1 LGIFSLTAA
10 RLPAR
15 YRPRDRNIFGTIAS
29 VPSNFLAK
37 ARTALDQLPDALQR
51 ARSRYSVK
59 RDGVL
64 ALPMGVLEVLADI
77 SPGVRMG
84 GLRRL
89 PPSFRAGLA
98 GAEVATWG
106 AVSPSLLPHSWW
118 ATAANVGVLQGMGHG
133 FATVASQALRPVRS
147 DEPQSLLPGPVRLA
161 MTGVT
166 AGVFVTS
173 LRRRAHQEKL
183 VESDEKF
190 KVSPQIL
197 GITLGT
203 LGYGVVLLVGDAIQT
218 FIDAINELLGK
229 KLPPVASWPLAI
241 AGGGALLI
249 LVGDQMVVRRFAVR
263 VSRQA
268 QELDREFMR
277 GADQPKRPE
286 RSGSPDSAVDWNTMG
301 RQGRAVVAGGPR
313 KEDIE
318 RLLDGGALEPIRIFV
333 GLDTERDQAPDF
345 EEMAAVAIKE
355 MHRTGAFERSHIAV
369 MSAAGTGW
377 INDFHTSGF
386 EFVTRGDSAVVA
398 MQYSYL
404 PSAYSYLADRKNPVN
419 SSRVLIEAIRSE
431 LQKLDPEK
439 RTKLYVGGESLG
451 AYGVSDAFETVEE
464 FLEQTSGG
472 VFTGTPGFA
481 SNHSYLT
488 RHREKG
494 SPQRLPLIDGGRH
507 VRFTAHPAHL
517 RHDFRGH
524 SYANTW
530 VEPRFVF
537 AQHASDPVVWW
548 EPSLAWKAP
557 DWLREPGSRG
567 EPAPAAQHLDALDTM
582 RWMPLVTYWQIGID
596 QLPSKDYPSPH
607 GHNYHDETVAYWNAV
622 VHGAGDDADEAALSR
637 PELVRVARWIHNDAT
652 KTRMPKGGFPSK
664 HGY

>member
-1 LGIFSLTAA
+1 M
-10 RLPAR
+10 
-15 YRPRDRNIFGTIAS
+15 
-29 VPSNFLAK
+29 PSNFLDHTRK
-37 ARTALDQLPDALQR
+37 ALHQLPDALQR

-190 KVSPQIL
+190 KISPQIL

-218 FIDAINELLGK
+218 FIDAINVLLGK

-286 RSGSPDSAVDWNTMG
+286 RSGSPESLVDWNTMG

-318 RLLDGGALEPIRIFV
+318 RLVDGGALEPIRIFV

-345 EEMAAVAIKE
+345 DEMAAVAIKE

-404 PSAYSYLADRKNPVN
+404 PSAYSYVADRKNPVH

-439 RTKLYVGGESLG
+439 RPKLYVGGESLG

-464 FLEQTSGG
+464 FLERTSGG

-517 RHDFRGH
+517 RHDFRGNAYT
-524 SYANTW
+524 STW
-530 VEPRFVF
+530 EEPRFVF

-582 RWMPLVTYWQIGID
+582 RWMPLVTFWQVGID

-622 VHGAGDDADEAALSR
+622 VHGAGDDADDAALSR

-652 KTRMPKGGFPSK
+652 KTRMPKDGFPSK

>member
-1 LGIFSLTAA
+1 M
-10 RLPAR
+10 
-15 YRPRDRNIFGTIAS
+15 
-29 VPSNFLAK
+29 PSNFLAK
-37 ARTALDQLPDALQR
+37 ARTAVDQLPDALQR

-118 ATAANVGVLQGMGHG
+118 ATAANVGVLQGIGHG
-133 FATVASQALRPVRS
+133 FATAASQALRPAAPDS
-147 DEPQSLLPGPVRLA
+147 TKGPLPVPVRLA

-173 LRRRAHQEKL
+173 LRRRAHQEQL

-249 LVGDQMVVRRFAVR
+249 LVGDQMVVRRFAER

-318 RLLDGGALEPIRIFV
+318 RLVDGGAMEPIRIFV
-333 GLDTERDQAPDF
+333 GLDTERDQDPDF
-345 EEMAAVAIKE
+345 QEMAAVAIEE

-404 PSAYSYLADRKNPVN
+404 PSAYSYLADRKNPVR

-431 LQKLDPEK
+431 LETLDPAT
-439 RTKLYVGGESLG
+439 RPKLYVGGESLG

-464 FLEQTSGG
+464 FLEHTSGG

-517 RHDFRGH
+517 RHDFRGNA
-524 SYANTW
+524 YANTW
-530 VEPRFVF
+530 AEPRFVF

-582 RWMPLVTYWQIGID
+582 RWMPLVTFWQVGID

-622 VHGAGDDADEAALSR
+622 IHGAGDDADDAALSR

-652 KTRMPKGGFPSK
+652 KTRMPKDGFPSK

>member
-1 LGIFSLTAA
+1 M
-10 RLPAR
+10 
-15 YRPRDRNIFGTIAS
+15 
-29 VPSNFLAK
+29 PSNFLVK

-118 ATAANVGVLQGMGHG
+118 ATAANVGVLQGLGHG

-147 DEPQSLLPGPVRLA
+147 DEPQSLLPDPVRLA

-197 GITLGT
+197 GITVGT

-286 RSGSPDSAVDWNTMG
+286 RSGSPESLVDWNTMG

-318 RLLDGGALEPIRIFV
+318 RLVDGEAMEPIRIFV
-333 GLDTERDQAPDF
+333 GLDTERDDAPDF
-345 EEMAAVAIKE
+345 EEMAAVAVEE
-355 MHRTGAFERSHIAV
+355 MRRTGAFERSHIAV

-431 LQKLDPEK
+431 LEQLAPET
-439 RTKLYVGGESLG
+439 RPKLYVGGESLG

-494 SPQRLPLIDGGRH
+494 SPQRLPLINGGRH

-517 RHDFRGH
+517 RHDFRGY

-622 VHGAGDDADEAALSR
+622 IHGAGDDADEAALSR

>member
-1 LGIFSLTAA
+1 M
-10 RLPAR
+10 
-15 YRPRDRNIFGTIAS
+15 
-29 VPSNFLAK
+29 PSNFLVK

-118 ATAANVGVLQGMGHG
+118 ATAANVGVLQGLGHG

-147 DEPQSLLPGPVRLA
+147 DEPQSLLPDPVRLA

-197 GITLGT
+197 GITVGT

>member
-1 LGIFSLTAA
+1 
-10 RLPAR
+10 
-15 YRPRDRNIFGTIAS
+15 
-29 VPSNFLAK
+29 
-37 ARTALDQLPDALQR
+37 
-51 ARSRYSVK
+51 
-59 RDGVL
+59 
-64 ALPMGVLEVLADI
+64 
-77 SPGVRMG
+77 
-84 GLRRL
+84 
-89 PPSFRAGLA
+89 
-98 GAEVATWG
+98 
-106 AVSPSLLPHSWW
+106 
-118 ATAANVGVLQGMGHG
+118 
-133 FATVASQALRPVRS
+133 
-147 DEPQSLLPGPVRLA
+147 

-166 AGVFVTS
+166 AGVFATS
-173 LRRRAHQEKL
+173 LRRRAHQEQL

-203 LGYGVVLLVGDAIQT
+203 LGYGVVLLIGDAIQT

-277 GADQPKRPE
+277 GADQPQRAE
-286 RSGSPDSAVDWNTMG
+286 RSGSPASLVDWNTMG

-313 KEDIE
+313 REDIE
-318 RLLDGGALEPIRIFV
+318 RLVDGEAKEPIRIFV
-333 GLDTERDQAPDF
+333 GLDTERDHAPDF
-345 EEMAAVAIKE
+345 EAMAAVAIKE

-404 PSAYSYLADRKNPVN
+404 PSAYSYLADRKNPVH
-419 SSRVLIEAIRSE
+419 SSRVLIEAIRRE
-431 LQKLDPEK
+431 LESIDPTD
-439 RTKLYVGGESLG
+439 RPKLYVGGESLG

-464 FLEQTSGG
+464 FLEHTSGG

-481 SNHSYLT
+481 RNHNYLT

-517 RHDFRGH
+517 RHDFRGN
-524 SYANTW
+524 AFTNTW
-530 VEPRFVF
+530 EEPRFVF

-582 RWMPLVTYWQIGID
+582 RWMPLVTYWQVGID

-607 GHNYHDETVAYWNAV
+607 GHNYHDETVAYWNGV
-622 VHGAGDDADEAALSR
+622 IHGDGTNGAALSR

>member
-1 LGIFSLTAA
+1 M
-10 RLPAR
+10 
-15 YRPRDRNIFGTIAS
+15 
-29 VPSNFLAK
+29 PSNFLDHTRK
-37 ARTALDQLPDALQR
+37 ALHQLPDALQR

-147 DEPQSLLPGPVRLA
+147 DEPQSLLPSPVRLA

-190 KVSPQIL
+190 KISPQIL

-218 FIDAINELLGK
+218 FIDAINVLLGK

-286 RSGSPDSAVDWNTMG
+286 RSGSPESLVDWNTMG

-318 RLLDGGALEPIRIFV
+318 RLVDGGALEPIRIFV

-345 EEMAAVAIKE
+345 DEMAAVAIKE

-404 PSAYSYLADRKNPVN
+404 PSAYSYVADRKNPVH

-439 RTKLYVGGESLG
+439 RPKLYVGGESLG

-464 FLEQTSGG
+464 FLERTSGG

-517 RHDFRGH
+517 RHDFRGNAYT
-524 SYANTW
+524 STW
-530 VEPRFVF
+530 EEPRFVF

-582 RWMPLVTYWQIGID
+582 RWMPLVTFWQVGID

-622 VHGAGDDADEAALSR
+622 VHGAGDDADDAALSR

-652 KTRMPKGGFPSK
+652 KTRMPKDGFPSK

>member
-1 LGIFSLTAA
+1 M
-10 RLPAR
+10 
-15 YRPRDRNIFGTIAS
+15 
-29 VPSNFLAK
+29 PSNFLVK

-118 ATAANVGVLQGMGHG
+118 ATAANVGVLQGLGHG
-133 FATVASQALRPVRS
+133 FATVASQALRPARS
-147 DEPQSLLPGPVRLA
+147 DEPQSLLPDPVRLA

-197 GITLGT
+197 GITVGT

-419 SSRVLIEAIRSE
+419 SSRVLIEAIRRE
-431 LQKLDPEK
+431 LEQLDPEK
-439 RTKLYVGGESLG
+439 RPKLYVGGESLG

-622 VHGAGDDADEAALSR
+622 IHGAGDDADEAALSR

>member
-1 LGIFSLTAA
+1 M
-10 RLPAR
+10 
-15 YRPRDRNIFGTIAS
+15 
-29 VPSNFLAK
+29 PSNFLVK

-118 ATAANVGVLQGMGHG
+118 ATAANVGVLQGLGHG

-318 RLLDGGALEPIRIFV
+318 RLVDGEAMEPIRIFV

-431 LQKLDPEK
+431 LEQLDPET
-439 RTKLYVGGESLG
+439 RPKLYVGGESLG

-567 EPAPAAQHLDALDTM
+567 EPAPPAQHLDALDTM

-622 VHGAGDDADEAALSR
+622 IHGAGDDADEAALSR

-652 KTRMPKGGFPSK
+652 KTRMPKDGFPSK

>member
-1 LGIFSLTAA
+1 M
-10 RLPAR
+10 
-15 YRPRDRNIFGTIAS
+15 
-29 VPSNFLAK
+29 PSNFVDHARK
-37 ARTALDQLPDALQR
+37 ALHQLPDALQR

-147 DEPQSLLPGPVRLA
+147 DKPQSLLPVPVRLA

-166 AGVFVTS
+166 AGVFATS
-173 LRRRAHQEKL
+173 LRRRAHQEQL

-203 LGYGVVLLVGDAIQT
+203 LGYGVVLLIGDAIQT

-249 LVGDQMVVRRFAVR
+249 LVGDRMVVRRFAVR

-277 GADQPKRPE
+277 GADQPQRAE
-286 RSGSPDSAVDWNTMG
+286 RSGSPDSLVDWDTMG

-313 KEDIE
+313 REDIE
-318 RLLDGGALEPIRIFV
+318 RLVDGEAMEPIRIFV

-345 EEMAAVAIKE
+345 EAMAAVAIKE

-404 PSAYSYLADRKNPVN
+404 PSAYSYLADRKNPVH
-419 SSRVLIEAIRSE
+419 SSRVLIEAIRRE
-431 LQKLDPEK
+431 LESIDLNDRP
-439 RTKLYVGGESLG
+439 KLYVGGESLG

-464 FLEQTSGG
+464 FLEHTSGG

-481 SNHSYLT
+481 RNHNYLT

-517 RHDFRGH
+517 RHDFRGNA
-524 SYANTW
+524 YTNTW
-530 VEPRFVF
+530 EEPRFVF

-548 EPSLAWKAP
+548 EPSLAIKPP

-567 EPAPAAQHLDALDTM
+567 EPAPAAQRLDALDTM
-582 RWMPLVTYWQIGID
+582 RWMPLVTYWQVGID

-607 GHNYHDETVAYWNAV
+607 GHNYHDETVAYWNGV
-622 VHGAGDDADEAALSR
+622 IHGDGTNGAALSR

>member
-1 LGIFSLTAA
+1 M
-10 RLPAR
+10 
-15 YRPRDRNIFGTIAS
+15 
-29 VPSNFLAK
+29 PSNFLVK

-118 ATAANVGVLQGMGHG
+118 ATAANVGVLQGLGHG

-147 DEPQSLLPGPVRLA
+147 DEPQSLLPDPVRLA

-197 GITLGT
+197 GITVGT

-419 SSRVLIEAIRSE
+419 SSRVLIEAIRIE
-431 LQKLDPEK
+431 LEQLDPET
-439 RTKLYVGGESLG
+439 RPKLYVGGESLG

-567 EPAPAAQHLDALDTM
+567 EPAPPAQHLDALDTM

-622 VHGAGDDADEAALSR
+622 VHGAGDDADDAALSR

>member
-1 LGIFSLTAA
+1 M
-10 RLPAR
+10 
-15 YRPRDRNIFGTIAS
+15 
-29 VPSNFLAK
+29 PSNFLVK

-197 GITLGT
+197 GITVGT

-318 RLLDGGALEPIRIFV
+318 RLVDGEAMEPIRIFV
-333 GLDTERDQAPDF
+333 GLDTERDDAPDF
-345 EEMAAVAIKE
+345 EEMAAVAIEE
-355 MHRTGAFERSHIAV
+355 MRRTGAFERSHIAV

>member
-1 LGIFSLTAA
+1 M
-10 RLPAR
+10 
-15 YRPRDRNIFGTIAS
+15 
-29 VPSNFLAK
+29 PSNFLVK

-118 ATAANVGVLQGMGHG
+118 ATAANVGVLQGLGHG

-147 DEPQSLLPGPVRLA
+147 DEPQSLLPDPVRLA

-197 GITLGT
+197 GITVGT

-431 LQKLDPEK
+431 LEQLDPET
-439 RTKLYVGGESLG
+439 RPKLYVGGESLG

-567 EPAPAAQHLDALDTM
+567 EPAPPAQHLDALDTM

-622 VHGAGDDADEAALSR
+622 IHGAGDDADEAALSR

>member
-1 LGIFSLTAA
+1 M
-10 RLPAR
+10 
-15 YRPRDRNIFGTIAS
+15 
-29 VPSNFLAK
+29 PSNFLDHARK
-37 ARTALDQLPDALQR
+37 ALHQLPDALQR

-318 RLLDGGALEPIRIFV
+318 RLLDGGAMEPIRIFV

-404 PSAYSYLADRKNPVN
+404 PSAYSYLADRKNPVH
-419 SSRVLIEAIRSE
+419 SSRILIEAIRSE

-439 RTKLYVGGESLG
+439 RPKLYVGGESLG

-464 FLEQTSGG
+464 FLERTSGG

-517 RHDFRGH
+517 RHDFRGNAYT
-524 SYANTW
+524 STW
-530 VEPRFVF
+530 AEPRFIF

-567 EPAPAAQHLDALDTM
+567 EPAPRAQHLDALDTM
-582 RWMPLVTYWQIGID
+582 RWMPLVTFWQVGID

-622 VHGAGDDADEAALSR
+622 IHGAGDDADDAALSR

-652 KTRMPKGGFPSK
+652 KTRMPKDGFPSK

>member
-1 LGIFSLTAA
+1 M
-10 RLPAR
+10 
-15 YRPRDRNIFGTIAS
+15 
-29 VPSNFLAK
+29 PSNFLDHARK
-37 ARTALDQLPDALQR
+37 ALHQLPDALQR
-51 ARSRYSVK
+51 ARSRYSVR

-318 RLLDGGALEPIRIFV
+318 RLVDGGAMEPIRIFV

-404 PSAYSYLADRKNPVN
+404 PSAYSYVADRKNPVH

-439 RTKLYVGGESLG
+439 RPKLYVGGESLG

-464 FLEQTSGG
+464 FLEHTSGG

-517 RHDFRGH
+517 RHDFRGDT
-524 SYANTW
+524 YANTW
-530 VEPRFVF
+530 EEPRFVF

-582 RWMPLVTYWQIGID
+582 RWMPLVTFWQVGID

-622 VHGAGDDADEAALSR
+622 VHGAGDDADDAALSR

-652 KTRMPKGGFPSK
+652 KTRMPKDGFPSK

>member
-1 LGIFSLTAA
+1 M
-10 RLPAR
+10 
-15 YRPRDRNIFGTIAS
+15 
-29 VPSNFLAK
+29 PSNFLAK

-197 GITLGT
+197 GITVGT

-318 RLLDGGALEPIRIFV
+318 RLVDGEAMEPIRIFV
-333 GLDTERDQAPDF
+333 GLDTERDDAPDF
-345 EEMAAVAIKE
+345 EEMAAVAIAE
-355 MHRTGAFERSHIAV
+355 MRRTGAFERSHIAV

-431 LQKLDPEK
+431 LEQLDPET
-439 RTKLYVGGESLG
+439 RPKLYVGGESLG

-622 VHGAGDDADEAALSR
+622 IHGAGDDADEAALSR

>member
-1 LGIFSLTAA
+1 M
-10 RLPAR
+10 
-15 YRPRDRNIFGTIAS
+15 
-29 VPSNFLAK
+29 PSNFLVK

-118 ATAANVGVLQGMGHG
+118 ATAANVGVLQGLGHG

-197 GITLGT
+197 GITVGT

-318 RLLDGGALEPIRIFV
+318 RLVDGEAMEPIRIFV
-333 GLDTERDQAPDF
+333 GLDTERDDAPDF
-345 EEMAAVAIKE
+345 EELAAVAVEE

-419 SSRVLIEAIRSE
+419 SSRVLIEAIRRE
-431 LQKLDPEK
+431 LEQLDPEK
-439 RTKLYVGGESLG
+439 RPKLYVGGESLG

-557 DWLREPGSRG
+557 DWLKEPGSRG
-567 EPAPAAQHLDALDTM
+567 EPAPRAQHLDALDTM

-622 VHGAGDDADEAALSR
+622 IHGAGDDADDAALSR

-652 KTRMPKGGFPSK
+652 KTRMPKNGFPSK

>member
-1 LGIFSLTAA
+1 M
-10 RLPAR
+10 
-15 YRPRDRNIFGTIAS
+15 
-29 VPSNFLAK
+29 PSNFLVK

-118 ATAANVGVLQGMGHG
+118 ATAANVGVLQGLGHG

-147 DEPQSLLPGPVRLA
+147 DEPQSLLPDPVRLA

-197 GITLGT
+197 GITVGT

-431 LQKLDPEK
+431 LEQLDPET
-439 RTKLYVGGESLG
+439 RPKLYVGGESLG

-567 EPAPAAQHLDALDTM
+567 EPAPPAQHLDALDTM

-622 VHGAGDDADEAALSR
+622 IHGAGDDADEAALSR

-652 KTRMPKGGFPSK
+652 KTRMPKDGFPSK

>member
-1 LGIFSLTAA
+1 M
-10 RLPAR
+10 
-15 YRPRDRNIFGTIAS
+15 
-29 VPSNFLAK
+29 PSNFLAK

-118 ATAANVGVLQGMGHG
+118 ATAANVGVLQGLGHG

-197 GITLGT
+197 GITVGT

-286 RSGSPDSAVDWNTMG
+286 RSGSPESLVDWNTMG

-318 RLLDGGALEPIRIFV
+318 RLVDGEAMEPIRIFV
-333 GLDTERDQAPDF
+333 GLDTERDDAPDF
-345 EEMAAVAIKE
+345 EELAAVAVEE

-419 SSRVLIEAIRSE
+419 SSRVLIEAIRRE
-431 LQKLDPEK
+431 LEQLDPEK
-439 RTKLYVGGESLG
+439 RPKLYVGGESLG

-517 RHDFRGH
+517 RHDFRGY

-622 VHGAGDDADEAALSR
+622 IHGAGDDADEAALSR

>member
-1 LGIFSLTAA
+1 
-10 RLPAR
+10 
-15 YRPRDRNIFGTIAS
+15 
-29 VPSNFLAK
+29 VPSNFLVK

-118 ATAANVGVLQGMGHG
+118 ATAANVGVLQGLGHG

-147 DEPQSLLPGPVRLA
+147 DEPQSLLPDPVRLA

-197 GITLGT
+197 GITVGT